1 VIRGILL
8 CAGASSRFGS
18 QKLLHPLADGRALA
32 AHAAE
37 RLIAGVGNALAVIR
51 PGSETLRRILEELG
65 CEVVVAERASE
76 GMGVSLATAIAA
88 TAECEGWVV
97 ALGDMPRILPG
108 THRAVADAL
117 RNGALVAA
125 PVLESSGERGHPVG
139 FSSRLRASLVA
150 IQGDLGARNILMD
163 HARDITKV
171 PVNDAGIL
179 ADIDRPGDLPKGA
192 SRP

>member
-18 QKLLHPLADGRALA
+18 QKLLHPLADGRALSV
-32 AHAAE
+32 HAAE

-51 PGSETLRRILEELG
+51 PGSETLKHELEAVG

-88 TAECEGWVV
+88 AGDATGWVV

-108 THRAVADAL
+108 THRAVAEAL
-117 RNGALVAA
+117 QRGAIIAA
-125 PVLESSGERGHPVG
+125 PYLEASDERGHPVG
-139 FSSRLRASLVA
+139 FSSTLRDALLA
-150 IQGDLGARNILMD
+150 LEGDVGARSIVQANAKKMT
-163 HARDITKV
+163 RV

-179 ADIDRPGDLPKGA
+179 ADIDRPGDLH
-192 SRP
+192 